1 MRWWTACWPWLRLE
15 GVVGIAAGLF
25 AFLWPD
31 STMLVLLYL
40 IAAWMVV
47 TGLLMVTA
55 PSSCAG
61 NCAAS
66 GCLPSPDPLA
76 GLRRP
81 PDRPAREGAIA
92 IV

>member
-15 GVVGIAAGLF
+15 GVAGIAAGLF

-31 STMLVLLYL
+31 ITMLVLLYL
-40 IAAWMVV
+40 IAWMVV
-47 TGLLMVTA
+47 TVAAHRPAQGTA
-55 PSSCAG
+55 RRV
-61 NCAAS
+61 AA
-66 GCLPSPDPLA
+66 CPRRDPLA

>member
-15 GVVGIAAGLF
+15 GVAGIAAGLF

-31 STMLVLLYL
+31 ITMLVLLYL

-47 TGLLMVTA
+47 TGLLEVTA

-66 GCLPSPDPLA
+66 GCLPSP
-76 GLRRP
+76 GS
-81 PDRPAREGAIA
+81 ARWPSASS
-92 IV
+92 